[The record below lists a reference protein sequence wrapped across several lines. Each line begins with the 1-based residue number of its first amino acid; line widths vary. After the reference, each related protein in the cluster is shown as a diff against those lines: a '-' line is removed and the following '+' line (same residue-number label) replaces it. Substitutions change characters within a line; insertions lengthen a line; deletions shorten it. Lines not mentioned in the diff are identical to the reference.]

1 MPHPTVIA
9 LDLETTGLDP
19 GDDRVVEIGAI
30 AFGGEELERFESL
43 VKPGRPMGAGATR
56 VNGIRDADLAD
67 APSAV
72 VVLPEFLAFLDRHPT
87 APMIAHNAAFDA
99 GFLGM
104 ELARANLSA
113 PGRLVL
119 DTLALARRALP
130 RLRSHRLDLLVK
142 HFSIPTRRRHRAID
156 DAEILKRLWT
166 LLGGPRW
173 AEADRVAYPIHDGAR
188 PAGPPSGWGPLEEAA
203 RSRRP
208 IRMSYAG
215 GTRGDA
221 PREVTPLGFAN
232 RGGIAYLVAV
242 CHLTGIEKSFR
253 LDRVRGYEILD
264 PPEETPWPSCS
275 SA

>member
-30 AFGGEELERFESL
+30 AFDGEELERFESL
-43 VKPGRPMGAGATR
+43 VRPGRPMGAGATR
-56 VNGIRDADLAD
+56 INGIRDADLVH
-67 APSAV
+67 APPAV
-72 VVLPEFLAFLDRHPT
+72 DVLPGFLAFLDRHPGS
-87 APMIAHNAAFDA
+87 PLIAHNATFDA

-104 ELARANLSA
+104 ELARANLPA
-113 PGRLVL
+113 PGLLVL

-130 RLRSHRLDLLVK
+130 TLQSHRLDALVT
-142 HFSIPTRRRHRAID
+142 HFAIPTRRRHRAID
-156 DAEILKRLWT
+156 DAEILRRLWG
-166 LLGGPRW
+166 LLGGSDW
-173 AEADRVAYPIHDGAR
+173 AESDHVAYPIRDGSR
-188 PAGPPSGWGPLEEAA
+188 PASPPVGWESLEEAA

-221 PREVTPLGFAN
+221 PRLVTPIRFAN

-242 CHLTGIEKSFR
+242 CHLTGGEKSFR
-253 LDRVRGYEILD
+253 IDRIRNYEVLDR
-264 PPEETPWPSCS
+264 PEESPWPACS